1 MKAIKHTLTERWY
14 AWENARWA
22 AMEDPAIDLYADEEQ
37 GQKVYDATKEV
48 QQVCVCVD
56 RSSVLVLIDIQQDA
70 FEKAEAKVE
79 SEQLM
84 PPPVDEPRAPEAR
97 V

>member
-48 QQVCVCVD
+48 QQVCVCAD
-56 RSSVLVLIDIQQDA
+56 
-70 FEKAEAKVE
+70 
-79 SEQLM
+79 
-84 PPPVDEPRAPEAR
+84 
-97 V
+97 